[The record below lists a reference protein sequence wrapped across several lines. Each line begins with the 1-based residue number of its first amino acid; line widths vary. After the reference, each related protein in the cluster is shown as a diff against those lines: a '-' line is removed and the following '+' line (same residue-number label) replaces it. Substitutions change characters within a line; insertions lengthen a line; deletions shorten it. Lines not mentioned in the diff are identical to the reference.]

1 MKQRVVIS
9 GIGAVTPLG
18 NNAPDFWAAVKSGT
32 SGIAPITRFD
42 TTEFQTKIAA
52 EVKGFD
58 AKDYIDKKEARKMD
72 LFSQYAVVASLEAL
86 KDSGIKIGETVDPF
100 RVGVVLGIGIGGF
113 ETLEESYFQLIGKGP
128 GRVPPMTIPKLISNI
143 GPGNVSIAVGAYG
156 PSFSLATAC
165 ASGTDAIGN
174 AARMVADGAV
184 DVVITGGVEACI
196 TRMGIAGFNVIQAL
210 STKYNDQPTL
220 ASRPFDKDRDGF
232 VMGEGAGIV
241 VLETLER
248 AVARGA
254 KIYAEIGAGA
264 MTCDADHL
272 TAPNAE
278 GRGIIAAMKSAVAE
292 SGLEMDEIDYIN
304 AHGTSTPIND
314 PTESKAV
321 RKAFGEHAYKLKM
334 SSTKSMHGHCV
345 GAAGGIEAIVCAL
358 ALRDQFYPATL
369 NLDEPDPECDLNY
382 VPKVGVEGEMRAAMS
397 NSLGFGGHNG
407 VLVLKR
413 YEA

>member
-1 MKQRVVIS
+1 MKQRVVIT
-9 GIGAVTPLG
+9 GMGAITPLG
-18 NNAPDFWAAVKSGT
+18 NNVPDFWAAVKSGT
-32 SGIAPITRFD
+32 SGIGPITRFD
-42 TTEFQTKIAA
+42 STDFQTKIAA

-58 AKDYIDKKEARKMD
+58 AKDYIDKKDARKMD
-72 LFSQYAVVASLEAL
+72 LFSQYAVAASLEAL
-86 KDSGIKIGETVDPF
+86 KDSGIKVGENLDPF
-100 RVGVVLGIGIGGF
+100 RIGVLLGIGIGGF

-143 GPGNVSIAVGAYG
+143 GPANVSIAVGAYG
-156 PSFSLATAC
+156 PSYSLATAC

-174 AARMVADGAV
+174 AARMVADGAAEV
-184 DVVITGGVEACI
+184 MIAGGVEACI

-210 STKYNDQPTL
+210 STQYNDRPSE

-241 VLETLER
+241 VIETLER

-254 KIYAEIGAGA
+254 TIYAEIGAGA

-278 GRGIIAAMKSAVAE
+278 GRGIIAAMKNAVTEA
-292 SGLEMDEIDYIN
+292 GLEMDGIDYIN
-304 AHGTSTPIND
+304 AHGTSTPVND

-321 RKAFGEHAYKLKM
+321 EKAFGEHAYKLKI

-345 GAAGGIEAIVCAL
+345 GAAGAIEAIVCAC
-358 ALRDQFYPATL
+358 ALRDQFYPPTM
-369 NLDEPDPECDLNY
+369 NLDEADPECKLDY
-382 VPKVGVEGEMRAAMS
+382 VPKVGVSGKMRAAMS

-407 VLVLKR
+407 VLVLKH
-413 YEA
+413 YEV

>member
-1 MKQRVVIS
+1 MRQRVVIT
-9 GIGAVTPLG
+9 GMGAVTPLG
-18 NNAPDFWAAVKSGT
+18 NNVPDFWAAVKSGT
-32 SGIAPITRFD
+32 SGVAPITRFD
-42 TTEFQTKIAA
+42 TTDFQTKIAA

-58 AKDYIDKKEARKMD
+58 AKDYIDKKDARKMD

-86 KDSGIKIGETVDPF
+86 KDSGNVVGETVDPF
-100 RVGVVLGIGIGGF
+100 RIGVVLGIGIGGF
-113 ETLEESYFQLIGKGP
+113 ETLEDSYFQLIGKGP

-156 PSFSLATAC
+156 PSYSMATAC

-174 AARMVADGAV
+174 AARLVADGAV
-184 DVVITGGVEACI
+184 DVVIAGGVEACI

-210 STKYNDQPTL
+210 STNFNDQPTL

-241 VLETLER
+241 VIETLER

-254 KIYAEIGAGA
+254 TIYAEIGAAA

-292 SGLEMDEIDYIN
+292 AGLEMDGIDYIN

-321 RKAFGEHAYKLKM
+321 EQAFGEHAYKLKM

-345 GAAGGIEAIVCAL
+345 GAAGGVEAIVCAL
-358 ALRDQFYPATL
+358 ALRDQFYPPTI
-369 NLDEPDPECDLNY
+369 NLDEADSECKLDY
-382 VPKVGVEGEMRAAMS
+382 VPKVGVSGEMRTAMS

-407 VLVLKR
+407 VLILKR

>member
-1 MKQRVVIS
+1 MKQRVVIT
-9 GIGAVTPLG
+9 GMGAVTPLG
-18 NNAPDFWAAVKSGT
+18 NNVPDFWAAVKSGK
-32 SGIAPITRFD
+32 SGVAPITRFD
-42 TTEFQTKIAA
+42 TTDFQTKIAA

-58 AKDYIDKKEARKMD
+58 AKDYIDKKDARKMD

-86 KDSGIKIGETVDPF
+86 KDSGNVVGETVDPF
-100 RVGVVLGIGIGGF
+100 RIGVVLGIGIGGF
-113 ETLEESYFQLIGKGP
+113 ETLEDSYFQLIGKGP

-156 PSFSLATAC
+156 PSYSMATAC

-184 DVVITGGVEACI
+184 DVVIAGGVEACI

-210 STKYNDQPTL
+210 STNFNDQPSL

-241 VLETLER
+241 VIETLER

-254 KIYAEIGAGA
+254 TIYAEIGAAA

-292 SGLEMDEIDYIN
+292 AGLEMDGIDYIN

-321 RKAFGEHAYKLKM
+321 EKAFGEHAYKLKM

-345 GAAGGIEAIVCAL
+345 GAAGGVEAIVCAL
-358 ALRDQFYPATL
+358 ALRDQFYPPTI
-369 NLDEPDPECDLNY
+369 NLDEADAECKLNY
-382 VPKVGVEGEMRAAMS
+382 VPKVGVSGEMRTAMS

-407 VLVLKR
+407 VLILKH
-413 YEA
+413 YKS

>member
-1 MKQRVVIS
+1 MKQRVVIT
-9 GIGAVTPLG
+9 GMGAVTPLG
-18 NNAPDFWAAVKSGT
+18 NNVPDFWAAVKSGK
-32 SGIAPITRFD
+32 SGVAPITRFD
-42 TTEFQTKIAA
+42 TSDFQTKIAA

-58 AKDYIDKKEARKMD
+58 AKDYIDKKDARKMD

-86 KDSGIKIGETVDPF
+86 KDSGNVVGETVDPF
-100 RVGVVLGIGIGGF
+100 RIGVVLGIGIGGF
-113 ETLEESYFQLIGKGP
+113 ETLEDSYFQLIGKGP

-156 PSFSLATAC
+156 PSYSMATAC

-184 DVVITGGVEACI
+184 DVVIAGGVEACI

-210 STKYNDQPTL
+210 STNFNDQPSL

-241 VLETLER
+241 VIETLER

-254 KIYAEIGAGA
+254 TIYAEIGAAA

-292 SGLEMDEIDYIN
+292 AGLEMDGIDYIN

-321 RKAFGEHAYKLKM
+321 EKAFGEHAYKLKM

-345 GAAGGIEAIVCAL
+345 GAAGGVEAIVCAL
-358 ALRDQFYPATL
+358 ALRDQFYPPTI
-369 NLDEPDPECDLNY
+369 NLDEADAECKLNY
-382 VPKVGVEGEMRAAMS
+382 VPKVGVSGEMRTAMS

-407 VLVLKR
+407 VLILKH
-413 YEA
+413 YKS

>member
-1 MKQRVVIS
+1 MKQRVVIT
-9 GIGAVTPLG
+9 GMGAVTPLG
-18 NNAPDFWAAVKSGT
+18 NNVPDFWAAVKSGT
-32 SGIAPITRFD
+32 SGVAPITRFD
-42 TTEFQTKIAA
+42 TTDFQTKIAA

-86 KDSGIKIGETVDPF
+86 KDSGVKVGETVDPF
-100 RVGVVLGIGIGGF
+100 RIGVVLGIGIGGF
-113 ETLEESYFQLIGKGP
+113 ETLEDSYFQLIGKGP

-156 PSFSLATAC
+156 PSYSMATAC

-184 DVVITGGVEACI
+184 DVVIAGGVEACI

-210 STKYNDQPTL
+210 STRYNDQPTL

-241 VLETLER
+241 VIETLER

-254 KIYAEIGAGA
+254 KIYAEIGAAA

-292 SGLEMDEIDYIN
+292 AGLEMDGIDYIN

-345 GAAGGIEAIVCAL
+345 GAAGGVEAIVCAL
-358 ALRDQFYPATL
+358 ALRDQFYPPTI

-382 VPKVGVEGEMRAAMS
+382 VPKVGVSGEMRTAMS